1 MRAFVTESVNQFA
14 VRDDVEVVGPGSNE
28 VRVQIMAA
36 GVCRT
41 DLSAVNGTWPTKLP
55 CVNGHEG
62 AGVIA
67 EVGVGVTTA
76 AVGQHVIL
84 SSPWCGRCYYCTHGS
99 PWFCVTKDLGG
110 ARAKFRFADGTPVQ
124 SMVGK
129 GTWAQETVVAASG
142 VTVIPDSIPF
152 DVASVIGCA
161 VMTGTGQVINVA
173 QPEPG
178 ATAIFVG
185 GGGIGA
191 CAVMGAKLAGCG
203 LIVVVEPAEP
213 KHDALRRFGATHVIA
228 PDEVRDT
235 IRELTGGRGFDY
247 AFENVGRA
255 ETIRTAWDATRLGGT
270 VVVTGLG
277 GRAGKMEFDLQELAV
292 QGKRL
297 LGNNAGGVVSERDFP
312 RYCELYELGKLD
324 LDALITRR
332 LTLDDLPDALHALDH
347 DPTVQRQ
354 VVQFA

>member
-1 MRAFVTESVNQFA
+1 MRAFVTESINEYSI
-14 VRDDVEVVGPGSNE
+14 RDDVEIVGPGPNE
-28 VRVQIMAA
+28 VRVGIKAA

-41 DLSAVNGTWPTKLP
+41 DLSAVNGKWPTKLP

-62 AGVIA
+62 AGVIL
-67 EVGVGVTTA
+67 EVGTHVTGLS
-76 AVGQHVIL
+76 VGQHVIVG
-84 SSPWCGRCYYCTHGS
+84 SPWCGRCYQCTHGS
-99 PWFCVTKDLGG
+99 PWFCVLKDLGG
-110 ARAKFRFADGTPVQ
+110 ANAKFRLADGTPVQ

-129 GTWAQETVVAASG
+129 GTWTEETVVTATG

-152 DVASVIGCA
+152 DVASVMGCA

-173 QPEPG
+173 KPEPG

-191 CAVMGAKLAGCG
+191 CAIMGAKLAGCG
-203 LIVVVEPAEP
+203 LIVAVEPAAP
-213 KHDALRRFGATHVIA
+213 KHEALKHFGANHVITPEEV
-228 PDEVRDT
+228 PDA
-235 IRELTGGRGFDY
+235 IRELTDGRGFDY

-255 ETIRTAWDATRLGGT
+255 ETIRAAWDATRMGGT

-277 GRAGKMEFDLQELAV
+277 GTAGKIEFDLHELAV

-312 RYCELYELGKLD
+312 RYCALYELGKLD
-324 LDALITRR
+324 LDALITKRMKI
-332 LTLDDLPDALHALDH
+332 DDLPDALHALDH

-354 VVQFA
+354 VIQFA